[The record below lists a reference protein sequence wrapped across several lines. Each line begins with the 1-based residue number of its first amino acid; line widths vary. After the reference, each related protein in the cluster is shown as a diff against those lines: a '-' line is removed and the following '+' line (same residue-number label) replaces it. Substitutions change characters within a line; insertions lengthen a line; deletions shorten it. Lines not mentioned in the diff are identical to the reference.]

1 MFQEE
6 SAVQVP
12 LHPAPA
18 DPLYAAAQRDFFIA
32 VLYVVVLG
40 CPYGPCVCGDH
51 ISSALAAFAFQYRK
65 EHGRCP
71 VPYGGTETLLL
82 FKLPD
87 CLLRSVFFYGDGSL
101 FLTLHGLFALAFL
114 PSSAGL

>member
-1 MFQEE
+1 MLQEE

-12 LHPAPA
+12 LHPVPA
-18 DPLYAAAQRDFFIA
+18 DRFYTAAQRGFLIT
-32 VLYVVVLG
+32 VRYVVVLG
-40 CPYGPCVCGDH
+40 SPHHLCICCDD
-51 ISSALAAFAFQYRK
+51 IASLEKTFTLQDRQ